1 MKYMNSNRS
10 NIFHFFSKL
19 INRRGWNKNYYYLIN
34 RTWKNKEFNLYKS
47 ETYYLLY
54 FNANDLLKIWPS
66 IFFFKMRNVLGRYCK
81 YGRPWLLIFW
91 RTNLLTSTVKSLKTF
106 FRKSIAKTKQDF
118 ERKKILQC
126 KSIFFFLLSNSKCK
140 HWQ

>member
-10 NIFHFFSKL
+10 NILHFFSKL

-66 IFFFKMRNVLGRYCK
+66 IFFFKMHNVLGHYCK
-81 YGRPWLLIFW
+81 YSRPWLLIFW
-91 RTNLLTSTVKSLKTF
+91 RTNSLTSTMQSLKTF
-106 FRKSIAKTKQDF
+106 FIKSITKTKYYF
-118 ERKKILQC
+118 EWKEILQC
-126 KSIFFFLLSNSKCK
+126 KSIFFFLLSNSKFK
-140 HWQ
+140 H